1 MNIIPRTLHTFRFII
16 QQQINNPNDDAT
28 SQINWS
34 KVIRLYLLLNI
45 SLIHAENSQG
55 DCRHFNNASD
65 VFAACS
71 EYIVEVCLE
80 RLLSISIFWF
90 SFVD

>member
-1 MNIIPRTLHTFRFII
+1 M
-16 QQQINNPNDDAT
+16 

-45 SLIHAENSQG
+45 CLIHTEYIHG
-55 DCRHFNNASD
+55 DDRHFNNASD

-71 EYIVEVCLE
+71 EYIVEVRKESC
-80 RLLSISIFWF
+80 
-90 SFVD
+90 

>member
-1 MNIIPRTLHTFRFII
+1 M
-16 QQQINNPNDDAT
+16 

-45 SLIHAENSQG
+45 CLIHDENGRG
-55 DCRHFNNASD
+55 DHRHFHNASD

-71 EYIVEVCLE
+71 EYIVEVC
-80 RLLSISIFWF
+80 RK
-90 SFVD
+90 